1 MPRHRDL
8 REDRAVTRTGVIA
21 AGLAFAIAMPLSA
34 DENTT
39 KAEIDHMLAEV
50 AESGCVFIRN
60 GDEHDADAARDHLAM
75 KRRRGRRHFDT
86 ADEFIEKIAS
96 RSSFSGKPYHIRC
109 DGDQKTAKLW
119 FEDALSAYR
128 AEQNRIHGS

>member
-1 MPRHRDL
+1 MRFCMI
-8 REDRAVTRTGVIA
+8 GVCVW
-21 AGLAFAIAMPLSA
+21 LLFALAMPLSA
-34 DENTT
+34 DENTA
-39 KAEIDHMLAEV
+39 KSEIDHLLAEV
-50 AESGCVFIRN
+50 AESGCVFVRN

-109 DGDQKTAKLW
+109 DGQTQTAEEW
-119 FEDALSAYR
+119 FEKVLADYRSGEDRLS
-128 AEQNRIHGS
+128 GS